1 MVLRLPHL
9 ALLSLRCNEFGL
21 DLDDANVA
29 GGPCAKAGPR
39 PIFWSLAQAALY
51 RIAMNV
57 LELRHKSGMIADI
70 VIEIASLPERR
81 SARRP
86 VSLTTRFD
94 GNSHL
99 EHLHNPAEHTIRR
112 LIQQQMHMLGH
123 NDIAEDMDFKL
134 STRIFEGLQ
143 ESLLHVHLREQ
154 RLALITA
161 AGDEVVCPER

>member
-1 MVLRLPHL
+1 
-9 ALLSLRCNEFGL
+9 
-21 DLDDANVA
+21 
-29 GGPCAKAGPR
+29 
-39 PIFWSLAQAALY
+39 
-51 RIAMNV
+51 MNV